1 MAKTKTAQKELTL
14 REKKSARLKLTI
26 LESAVELI
34 GDRPFKDLHI
44 EEICEKA
51 EISAV
56 TLYKYFPQ
64 KEDIL
69 VYYFRVWCLHR
80 AVEQQLNNI
89 TGILAIE
96 YLFESAAQEIR
107 EKPGLMYS
115 LIGFISTLEEFP
127 TNMEPSYAEKHILY
141 PDVIGAAEKP
151 VPDLKVL
158 FLRHLREAIE
168 RKELSEHLDPVEVMK
183 IFQTIFY
190 GGAITAQ
197 LLEQDPME
205 IYEAHLS
212 LMFDYFRFRPPAKPK
227 PQANFNRRRY

>member
-1 MAKTKTAQKELTL
+1 MVKGIAANKELSL

-26 LESAVELI
+26 LESSLELI
-34 GDRPFKDLHI
+34 GNRPFKDLHI

-69 VYYFRVWCLHR
+69 IYYFRIWCLHR
-80 AVEQQLNNI
+80 SVEQQDAKI

-96 YLFESAAQEIR
+96 YLFESAAQEIT

-115 LIGFISTLEEFP
+115 LIGIMAELKEFP
-127 TNMEPSYAEKHILY
+127 PSMEPSFAEKYILY
-141 PDVIGAAEKP
+141 PDVLGLAEKP

-168 RKELSEHLDPVEVMK
+168 KKEISPQIETVEVMK
-183 IFQTIFY
+183 ILQTIFW
-190 GGAITAQ
+190 GGAVSAR
-197 LLEQDPME
+197 LLEERVMD
-205 IYEAHLS
+205 IYEAHLDVVFS
-212 LMFDYFRFRPPAKPK
+212 YFR
-227 PQANFNRRRY
+227 Y